1 MGGKKGIVGGVVGG
15 PMGFFL
21 GSQMDAQEAAAR
33 AAGGAAEA
41 QRKMANRQAAELRQ
55 MTEGVTVQ
63 GIANFDKA
71 IAAQERNL
79 ARQEQMVAQIDPTV
93 IEASQQA
100 LRLLRGESSSTLA
113 PLRQQRDMQRQ
124 KLVNSLRAQ
133 FGPGAE
139 SSSAGLRA
147 LTQFDSE
154 TGSLFSGAQQQSLA
168 NLGNIFGQFNA
179 GRPDMLRE
187 ASGLGALGAE
197 KAGLRYK
204 QAGVL
209 QGANMAALQ
218 SAGSQYTGDILK
230 QQGRAQLY
238 GNLFNAGVSLA
249 TMGLSSG
256 LGGAASGG
264 GGGGGGGMATTQ
276 PIGGNTNPFG
286 MSAGYGQF

>member
-1 MGGKKGIVGGVVGG
+1 MGGKKGGIVGKAFGFTPAGMILNEYQR
-15 PMGFFL
+15 PMN
-21 GSQMDAQEAAAR
+21 E
-33 AAGGAAEA
+33 AAEA
-41 QRKMANRQAAELRQ
+41 AQAAATAQMRMANQQRAEIRQ

-187 ASGLGALGAE
+187 ASGLGALGADR
-197 KAGLRYK
+197 AGLRYQ
-204 QAGVL
+204 QAGVM

-218 SAGSQYTGDILK
+218 SAGAQYTGQAIK
-230 QQGRAQLY
+230 AQGQQQLY
-238 GNLFNAGVSLA
+238 NTLLGG
-249 TMGLSSG
+249 GLG
-256 LGGAASGG
+256 ILGGA
-264 GGGGGGGMATTQ
+264 
-276 PIGGNTNPFG
+276 IGGQSKPTPA
-286 MSAGYGQF
+286 AG